1 MSSKMKRVPVGGN
14 TDKKRRLPI
23 ADKRDRL
30 WFPQDPNKHRVIVT
44 TKVLKDYLDSG
55 FRHVKWSD
63 IGSVGEGNLEEGSK
77 MGEYVSWNV
86 GRADGMENARGWLV
100 EMDMGVW
107 LNEVKPV
114 IDAERQRPVQEISKT
129 ITNLKAQD
137 STFYGPGLTTKV
149 THTETE

>member
-1 MSSKMKRVPVGGN
+1 MANKRIPVGGN

-30 WFPQDPNKHRVIVT
+30 YFPHDPSKKRVIVT

-63 IGSVGEGNLEEGSK
+63 IGSVGEGHIEEGSK

-86 GRADGMENARGWLV
+86 GRADGQDNAIGWLL
-100 EMDMGVW
+100 EMDMDQW
-107 LNEVKPV
+107 INEIKPA
-114 IDAERQRPVQEISKT
+114 IEEERLRPVREISQN
-129 ITNLKAQD
+129 IRNLKAQD
-137 STFYGPGLTTKV
+137 DTFYGPGLKLKGQ
-149 THTETE
+149 HYND